1 MPDWSPA
8 CVLDGMFMP
17 LLEEAPSSYFPT
29 NANEFPM
36 EFPSPAEATGI
47 PEGTGTNED
56 FGNASE
62 DRLLGLAQH
71 GDAAAFGEL
80 IKRNY
85 STCMR
90 RATFM
95 IRNRSDAED
104 EVQNACWKAFKRLE
118 QFRGEGTFS
127 AWLSR
132 IVENQCL
139 MRIREDHHSRFVYL
153 DESTDSNVRLELIG
167 QMTNPEDELGDV
179 QVINLVRRE
188 ISRIPSLLR
197 NVMLLRDVQQL
208 PMQDVAARLGLSI
221 PAAKSRLMR
230 ARTELRSRITK
241 HCGRRG
247 CGTLM
252 QRAKYR
258 QAAYS
263 RAS

>member
-1 MPDWSPA
+1 
-8 CVLDGMFMP
+8 MFMP
-17 LLEEAPSSYFPT
+17 LLKEAPSSYFPT
-29 NANEFPM
+29 NASEFPM
-36 EFPSPAEATGI
+36 ELPCPVEAT
-47 PEGTGTNED
+47 PVPDSTGTNGD
-56 FGNASE
+56 IRNASE
-62 DRLLGLAQH
+62 GELIGLAQH
-71 GDAAAFGEL
+71 GDTAAFGEL
-80 IKRNY
+80 IQRNY
-85 STCMR
+85 SNCMK

-139 MRIREDHHSRFVYL
+139 MRIREDHHSHFVYL
-153 DESTDSNVRLELIG
+153 DESTDSNVRLELVG
-167 QMTNPEDELGDV
+167 QMTDPEDELGEV

-188 ISRIPSLLR
+188 INRIPSLLR
-197 NVMLLRDVQQL
+197 NVMLLRDVEQL
-208 PMQDVAARLGLSI
+208 PMQDVALRLGLSI
-221 PAAKSRLMR
+221 PAAKSRLIR
-230 ARTELRSRITK
+230 ARNELRSRITK

-263 RAS
+263 RAG